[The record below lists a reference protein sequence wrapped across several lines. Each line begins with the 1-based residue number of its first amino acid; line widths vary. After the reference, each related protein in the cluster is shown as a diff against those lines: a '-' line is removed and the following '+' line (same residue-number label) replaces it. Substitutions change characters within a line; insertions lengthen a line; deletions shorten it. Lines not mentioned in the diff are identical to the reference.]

1 LREEADEEGRMRV
14 CLMIEGQEDVTW
26 EQWLALAGACEEHGL
41 EGLFRSDHYG
51 SVMGMRERGSLDA
64 WAILAALA
72 ARTGRIR
79 LGTLVSPAT
88 FRHPS
93 VLAKNVATADH
104 ISGGRVEL
112 GLGAG
117 WNESEHRAYGFDFPP
132 TPTRME
138 RLAEQL
144 EIVARSWAEDAFSF
158 EGRHYQVQDL
168 RALPKPVQRPRPT
181 LLVGGGAGRR
191 SLALA
196 ARWADEYNTTGVAAL
211 EEVPERRRR
220 LQAAWREAG
229 RDPDTA
235 RLSLMTTCVV
245 GRDRAE
251 VAERVGR
258 VLAVTGSDAS
268 VAEVIDARPN
278 WLLGTVD
285 QLAERFR
292 ALEAAGVSRVMLQHL
307 DHADLDM
314 VAVIGEVAATMGSAP

>member
-1 LREEADEEGRMRV
+1 MRV

-41 EGLFRSDHYG
+41 EALFRSDHYG
-51 SVMGMRERGSLDA
+51 PLMGMPERGSLDA
-64 WAILAALA
+64 WATLAGLA
-72 ARTGRIR
+72 ARTSRIR

-93 VLAKNVATADH
+93 VLAKSVVTADH

-117 WNESEHRAYGFDFPP
+117 WHEGEHRAFGFDFPP
-132 TPTRME
+132 TPVRME

-144 EIVARSWAEDAFSF
+144 EIVSRTFTEDSFSF
-158 EGRHYQVQDL
+158 PGRHYQLQDL

-181 LLVGGGAGRR
+181 LLVGGAAGPR

-196 ARWADEYNTTGVAAL
+196 ARWADEYNTTGVPL
-211 EEVPERRRR
+211 DELPERRRR
-220 LQAAWREAG
+220 LLEAWREAG
-229 RDPDTA
+229 RDPETA
-235 RLSLMTTCVV
+235 RLSLMTTCVA
-245 GRDRAE
+245 GRDRGE
-251 VAERVGR
+251 VEERVGR

-268 VAEVIDARPN
+268 VAEVIDDRPN

-285 QLAERFR
+285 ELAERF
-292 ALEAAGVSRVMLQHL
+292 ASLEAAGVSRVMLQHL
-307 DHADLDM
+307 NHTDLDM
-314 VAVIGEVAATMGSAP
+314 VAVLGEVAATMGSAP

>member
-1 LREEADEEGRMRV
+1 MRV

-26 EQWLALAGACEEHGL
+26 EQWLALGGACEEHGL
-41 EGLFRSDHYG
+41 EALFRSDHYG
-51 SVMGMRERGSLDA
+51 PLMGMPGRGSLDA
-64 WAILAALA
+64 WATLAGLA
-72 ARTGRIR
+72 ARTSRIR

-93 VLAKNVATADH
+93 VLAKMVVTADH

-117 WNESEHRAYGFDFPP
+117 WHEGEHRAFGFEFPP
-132 TPTRME
+132 TPVRME

-144 EIVARSWAEDAFSF
+144 EIVSRTFTDDVFSF
-158 EGRHYQVQDL
+158 SGRHYQLQDL

-181 LLVGGGAGRR
+181 LLVGGAAGPR

-196 ARWADEYNTTGVAAL
+196 ARWADEYNITAVAL
-211 EEVPERRRR
+211 EELPERRRR
-220 LQAAWREAG
+220 QQEAWREAG

-235 RLSLMTTCVV
+235 RLSLMTTCVA

-251 VAERVGR
+251 VEERVGR
-258 VLAVTGSDAS
+258 VLAVTGSHDS

-285 QLAERFR
+285 ELAERFA

-307 DHADLDM
+307 DHADTDM
-314 VAVIGEVAATMGSAP
+314 VAVLGEVAATLGSTP

>member
-1 LREEADEEGRMRV
+1 MRV

-41 EGLFRSDHYG
+41 EALFRSDHYG
-51 SVMGMRERGSLDA
+51 PLMGMPDRGSLDA
-64 WAILAALA
+64 WATLAGLA
-72 ARTGRIR
+72 ARTSRIR

-93 VLAKNVATADH
+93 VLAKMVVTADH

-117 WNESEHRAYGFDFPP
+117 WHEGEHRAFGFEFPP
-132 TPTRME
+132 TPVRME

-144 EIVARSWAEDAFSF
+144 EIVSRTFTDDVFSF
-158 EGRHYQVQDL
+158 SGRHYHLQDL

-181 LLVGGGAGRR
+181 LLVGGAAGPR

-196 ARWADEYNTTGVAAL
+196 ARWADEYNTTAVAL
-211 EEVPERRRR
+211 EELPERRRR
-220 LQAAWREAG
+220 QQEAWREAG
-229 RDPDTA
+229 RDPDMA
-235 RLSLMTTCVV
+235 RLSLMTTCVA

-251 VAERVGR
+251 VEERVGR
-258 VLAVTGSDAS
+258 VLAVTGSHDS
-268 VAEVIDARPN
+268 VAEVIDARPS

-285 QLAERFR
+285 ELAERFA

-307 DHADLDM
+307 DHADTDM
-314 VAVIGEVAATMGSAP
+314 VAVLGEVAATLGSTP